1 MLIDARQSALL
12 VVDVQARLLPAISGW
27 QRLLSDVVWLLQVAR
42 RMEVSVLAC
51 QQYPKG
57 LGTIH
62 PDVAAELDPACVAD
76 KIHFSAVA
84 DDALGLTLT
93 NSDAPAQFVV
103 CGIES
108 HVCVLQTVLDLRAHG
123 KSVFVVAE
131 GVGSRRESDKTLA
144 LARMHDAGA
153 IIVSREMVAFEW
165 LRRAD
170 TDLFREVS
178 RDFLR

>member
-42 RMEVSVLAC
+42 RMEVRVLAC

-57 LGTIH
+57 LGAIH

-76 KIHFSAVA
+76 KTHFSAVA
-84 DDALGLTLT
+84 DDTLGLTKP
-93 NSDAPAQFVV
+93 DAAAQFVV